1 MAHKVKCLYCGVTF
15 DRDKTPCEQVS
26 AKRYAHIECSKQ
38 VQEKVEKE
46 KRDKD
51 ALDNYIKKLF
61 NTDNINTRVQK

>member
-38 VQEKVEKE
+38 VQEKVIN
-46 KRDKD
+46 R
-51 ALDNYIKKLF
+51 IQ
-61 NTDNINTRVQK
+61 NIIDGK